1 MLQESGVSSL
11 VEVLMLAPFRCFAL
25 CAASLVL
32 LLSGCAADRSRRGGV
47 EASGGADAVD
57 LRWLAR
63 VRPQEPAPAGSADQ
77 EAQESRASEE
87 PEPAPA
93 GRGFLVGA
101 LLYLPNRLFDIFD
114 IARVRLR
121 FGPGLSL
128 GLRATRPLNL
138 AIGAHEALF
147 VGVPGPRGEAGIPWP
162 LGLENFAGA
171 EISVVNGTRAG
182 NVHYGLAEIGL
193 GGQLLILGGE
203 AGVDPWELVDFIVG
217 LVTAD
222 PVGDDF

>member
-1 MLQESGVSSL
+1 LSGGLVLQRSGFSSL
-11 VEVLMLAPFRCFAL
+11 VEVLMSAPLRGFAL

-32 LLSGCAADRSRRGGV
+32 LLSGCAADRSRRAGV
-47 EASGGADAVD
+47 GASDGTDAVD
-57 LRWLAR
+57 VRWLASL
-63 VRPQEPAPAGSADQ
+63 RPQEPAPAGSADQ
-77 EAQESRASEE
+77 EAQEPRASEE

-101 LLYLPNRLFDIFD
+101 LLYLPNRLFDVFD
-114 IARVRLR
+114 IARV
-121 FGPGLSL
+121 
-128 GLRATRPLNL
+128 
-138 AIGAHEALF
+138 
-147 VGVPGPRGEAGIPWP
+147 GIPWP
-162 LGLENFAGA
+162 IGLENFAGA